1 MCMCVWYVK
10 NPESEHRCSGLRV
23 IEVLP
28 VSWLVP
34 LGRSVCKLCIG
45 KEQFASVGR
54 PGFLTDEG

>member
-1 MCMCVWYVK
+1 MK

-23 IEVLP
+23 IEVLSM
-28 VSWLVP
+28 SWLVP
-34 LGRSVCKLCIG
+34 FGRSVCKLCIG